1 MKVTSGST
9 EKIAQE
15 IDELYKNIIEAGTFP
30 VSSIKV
36 AEASKVIENI
46 QRDVNIALINELAL
60 IFDRMGISTHEVIE
74 ASSSKWNFIKFL
86 PGLVGGH
93 CIGVDPYYLSFK
105 AEAEGYKPDLINTA
119 RQINDG
125 MSKYVVDKTIK
136 IMIKNMKTVKNAN
149 VLILGLAFKE
159 DCPDTRNSKVID
171 IVKELKIYEVNI
183 SIYDPWVPVHEDE
196 EINSL
201 LIKNPKE
208 SQFKYD
214 AIIIP
219 VAHKEF
225 RNYTNDDFKK
235 LSVDEP
241 IIIDIKNITDIKTWT
256 L

>member
-1 MKVTSGST
+1 
-9 EKIAQE
+9 
-15 IDELYKNIIEAGTFP
+15 
-30 VSSIKV
+30 
-36 AEASKVIENI
+36 
-46 QRDVNIALINELAL
+46 
-60 IFDRMGISTHEVIE
+60 
-74 ASSSKWNFIKFL
+74 
-86 PGLVGGH
+86 
-93 CIGVDPYYLSFK
+93 
-105 AEAEGYKPDLINTA
+105 
-119 RQINDG
+119 
-125 MSKYVVDKTIK
+125 
-136 IMIKNMKTVKNAN
+136 MIKNMKTVKNAN